1 MKLKIKNLIKF
12 FSKKKLIKVGIIGG
26 GFGYYGHYKAFQK
39 ISSCKVVAIVT
50 KKKLNLPKSTKIY
63 NSVKKLITNEKLD
76 LISIATVPKI
86 QQGLFSKLIEY
97 GANLFIEKPLGV
109 NYLICKKKLIKVK
122 KLKVA
127 INFTFPEI
135 SEFIY
140 FKKKFIK
147 NETKFISINWFF
159 KNLNK
164 SIDWKQ
170 KREMGGGI
178 IFNYF
183 THSLYYIE
191 FLFGK
196 ILKINIIKKTKT
208 LFICKIITENNRK
221 INFSLNSNYE
231 KKSKHEI
238 ILNEKNSIRLFS
250 PNALRFDRFNI
261 YVKNKKVIIPNN
273 IKING
278 MDKRYLY
285 VAKLLKRY
293 INAINSN
300 KSFRPDYFDGLT
312 NLKWLNKIEKI

>member
-1 MKLKIKNLIKF
+1 
-12 FSKKKLIKVGIIGG
+12 
-26 GFGYYGHYKAFQK
+26 
-39 ISSCKVVAIVT
+39 
-50 KKKLNLPKSTKIY
+50 
-63 NSVKKLITNEKLD
+63 
-76 LISIATVPKI
+76 
-86 QQGLFSKLIEY
+86 
-97 GANLFIEKPLGV
+97 
-109 NYLICKKKLIKVK
+109 
-122 KLKVA
+122 
-127 INFTFPEI
+127 
-135 SEFIY
+135 
-140 FKKKFIK
+140 
-147 NETKFISINWFF
+147 
-159 KNLNK
+159 
-164 SIDWKQ
+164 
-170 KREMGGGI
+170 MGGGI

-208 LFICKIITENNRK
+208 LFICKIVTENTRK

-238 ILNEKNSIRLFS
+238 ILNEKNSIKLFS

-300 KSFRPDYFDGLT
+300 KSFRPNYFDGLT